1 MKWHFNRSTTIV
13 SWNDNAQSHEQEESK
28 LNSTSITNSS
38 IHILIGGKVIK
49 SPLSKNNVVTIK
61 NKQNSNKDVITR
73 ANQIVTLLMI

>member
-13 SWNDNAQSHEQEESK
+13 GWNDNAQSHEQEESK

-73 ANQIVTLLMI
+73 ANQIVTLLII